1 MNELMRKLFPGLLG
15 LTWLLIAACANSPTL
30 VPTVTPSETE
40 ASYTIG
46 IARWVTNDE
55 YDRNV
60 DAFKAALADSDLIEG
75 ANVTYLEKNPGADS
89 DKQRAIIQDFVKADV
104 DLIYSLTT
112 PGTLIAKELAPD
124 IPIVFSI
131 VTFPV
136 EVGLIESMAASGNNL
151 VGTSNWIPID
161 KQLFALKSVA
171 PEVKTIGFVHR
182 AGEPNSTI
190 QFNLMLGVGDDLG
203 LEVLQVAPTSLTAAE
218 EELEAAAP
226 EVDAFF
232 LACDTMIQ
240 GGGEEVVIQVAR
252 KYQLPTLSCNKS
264 SVFKGALVGDVADF
278 ANIGALAGEK
288 AVQVLNGTHPSNL
301 ISETQRG
308 SYLMV
313 NRSTAN
319 HLELSISDSLL
330 SQPTPSPT

>member
-1 MNELMRKLFPGLLG
+1 MTHQMFLLVSLVGL
-15 LTWLLIAACANSPTL
+15 
-30 VPTVTPSETE
+30 
-40 ASYTIG
+40 
-46 IARWVTNDE
+46 
-55 YDRNV
+55 
-60 DAFKAALADSDLIEG
+60 ALAFACTGREP
-75 ANVTYLEKNPGADS
+75 TET
-89 DKQRAIIQDFVKADV
+89 FV
-104 DLIYSLTT
+104 
-112 PGTLIAKELAPD
+112 P
-124 IPIVFSI
+124 
-131 VTFPV
+131 
-136 EVGLIESMAASGNNL
+136 
-151 VGTSNWIPID
+151 
-161 KQLFALKSVA
+161 
-171 PEVKTIGFVHR
+171 
-182 AGEPNSTI
+182 
-190 QFNLMLGVGDDLG
+190 
-203 LEVLQVAPTSLTAAE
+203 
-218 EELEAAAP
+218 LEAAAP

-330 SQPTPSPT
+330 SLTSEVID